1 MTGKIT
7 GSAAAS
13 PDDAVGQ
20 VALDLHVAVP
30 DVRDAPVV
38 DVLHA
43 LLTLQVAL
51 PVAVFTVSDWTISI
65 VTGTLN
71 GKTCTNGQVI
81 FRLAVL

>member
-7 GSAAAS
+7 GPAAAS
-13 PDDAVGQ
+13 PDDAISQ

-30 DVRDAPVV
+30 DVRDAAMV

-51 PVAVFTVSDWTISI
+51 SVAVFTVSDWTISI

-71 GKTCTNGQVI
+71 GKTCTNG
-81 FRLAVL
+81 